1 MKLAPYIQEAVLG
14 IRARVNRAVDARWN
28 NAPFGTAPHATREQY
43 LGWYQQ
49 AQKHEFHEIDRLEK
63 DLGYAID
70 RQWLDELALHTQ
82 IVKKKSDLAY
92 PHGRLLYALM
102 RDMLSNS
109 GLDFTTVLETGTAR
123 GFSALC
129 MSKAMADHGVAGRIV
144 TLDVL
149 PHLKRQIW
157 NCIDDHD
164 GPKSRAEILQPWAD
178 LARNVLFLQGD
189 TLDLLPKVGLDRINF
204 AFLDAQHIESSVM
217 QEFELVSARQ
227 EKGDMIVFDDV
238 TSKLFPGVVKAVDRI
253 ENFGLYNVKRLVISD
268 SRAYAW
274 AQRI

>member
-14 IRARVNRAVDARWN
+14 IRARVNSAVDSRWN

-43 LGWYQQ
+43 LRWHQQ
-49 AQKHEFHEIDRLEK
+49 AQQQEYYEIDRLER
-63 DLGYAID
+63 DLGYTID
-70 RQWLDELALHTQ
+70 RKWLDELALHTQ

-92 PHGRLLYALM
+92 PHGRLLYTLM
-102 RDMLSNS
+102 RNMLSNS
-109 GLDFTTVLETGTAR
+109 GLDFATVLETGTAR

-129 MSKAMADHGVAGRIV
+129 MSKAMADQGVAGRIV

-178 LARNVLFLQGD
+178 LARNILFLQGD

-227 EKGDMIVFDDV
+227 KKGDMIVFDDV

-253 ENFGLYNVKRLVISD
+253 ENSGLYSVKRLVISD

-274 AQRI
+274 AQRV

>member
-1 MKLAPYIQEAVLG
+1 M
-14 IRARVNRAVDARWN
+14 
-28 NAPFGTAPHATREQY
+28 
-43 LGWYQQ
+43 
-49 AQKHEFHEIDRLEK
+49 
-63 DLGYAID
+63 GYTID

-92 PHGRLLYALM
+92 PHGRLLYTLM
-102 RDMLSNS
+102 RNMLSNS

-129 MSKAMADHGVAGRIV
+129 MSKAMADQGVAGRIV

-178 LARNVLFLQGD
+178 LTRNVLFLQGD

-227 EKGDMIVFDDV
+227 KKGDMIVFDDV
-238 TSKLFPGVVKAVDRI
+238 TSKLFPGVVRAVDRI
-253 ENFGLYNVKRLVISD
+253 ENSGLYSVKRLVISD